1 MKQKKTRSTTS
12 LMLVL
17 FLGVLM
23 GAMDIAIIGPALPSM
38 KGDFG
43 VTERDLALLFSVY
56 ILFNLVGTPLMAK
69 LSDLFGRRLVY
80 IVDVSLFALGS
91 IGVALAPGF
100 GAIVAARAIQ
110 GFGAGGIFPVA
121 SAVVGDVFPP
131 EKRGGALGI
140 IGMVFGLA
148 FIIGPIIGG
157 VLLPFGW
164 RWLFWINVPLALLVI
179 VLGIGRLPHERR
191 AGTGRFDAP
200 GALVLS
206 VLLAA
211 FAFGLSRID
220 SANFLASLLSPASGG
235 LLLVA
240 VVLAPI
246 FVAIER
252 RAESPV
258 VDIGLF
264 ANRQI
269 AITGVLNVLAGMVE
283 SGLVFLPLYAVT
295 AFGATKSS
303 ASYLLLPLVLAM
315 SIASPLVGRALD
327 RLGPRSVVLFGA
339 GTLSIGLLG
348 LGFAAPFGLGGFIAT
363 SALVGL
369 GLSALLGAPIRYILL
384 HEAPPAQRSV
394 AQGLVNIQGGAGQLV
409 AAAAIGGVT
418 ASIADK
424 ATAFGMA
431 FHILAIVSIVAFA
444 FAFGIRGGRP
454 AASQA
459 AAAQGAAVPATE
471 GAEVRA
477 TKGAEALAT
486 EDPRAERS
494 QL

>member
-1 MKQKKTRSTTS
+1 MGNKKIASTGS

-80 IVDVSLFALGS
+80 IVDVVLFALGS
-91 IGVALAPGF
+91 MGVALAPSF
-100 GAIVAARAIQ
+100 AAIVAARALQ

-121 SAVVGDVFPP
+121 SAVIGDVFPQ

-148 FIIGPIIGG
+148 FIIGPILGG
-157 VLLPFGW
+157 ILLPFGW

-179 VLGIGRLPHERR
+179 VLGLGRLPHARHP
-191 AGTGRFDAP
+191 APGRFDSA

-206 VLLAA
+206 LLLGA
-211 FAFGLSRID
+211 FAFGLSRMD
-220 SANFLASLLSPASGG
+220 SQAFLSSLMAPGAGG
-235 LLLVA
+235 LVLFAIVLVP
-240 VVLAPI
+240 LFI
-246 FVAIER
+246 AIER
-252 RAESPV
+252 KAESPII
-258 VDIGLF
+258 DLGLF
-264 ANRQI
+264 ANGQI
-269 AITGVLNVLAGMVE
+269 AVTGVLNVLAGMVE
-283 SGLVFLPLYAVT
+283 SGLVFLPLYAVS
-295 AFGATKSS
+295 AFGASKAS

-315 SIASPLVGRALD
+315 SIGAPLVGRALD
-327 RLGPRSVVLFGA
+327 RLGPRPVVLFGSA
-339 GTLSIGLLG
+339 TLSLGLLG
-348 LGFAAPFGLGGFIAT
+348 LGFAAPFGLAGFIVT

-424 ATAFGMA
+424 ALAFGIA
-431 FHILAIVSIVAFA
+431 FRMLAIVSIVAFA
-444 FAFGIRGGRP
+444 FSFAIKGKSAAMP
-454 AASQA
+454 AAQT
-459 AAAQGAAVPATE
+459 AVTGGELP
-471 GAEVRA
+471 
-477 TKGAEALAT
+477 
-486 EDPRAERS
+486 
-494 QL
+494 